1 MSSTLAKMP
10 DSPAPVESQ
19 PIILK
24 TLPDFPISGE
34 RCAARI
40 QQQLDLLLLAIEA
53 LELGGSEQM
62 LATIEQLDLQPIIN
76 HRLTLWRLRSSNP
89 WRRSYNRVPLTLEQ
103 AKALV
108 ILASYRAKQ
117 LTVKIRQLLL
127 AEQQMQEKGLPVANH
142 FLLSEYLDQFRSH
155 FRSRMN
161 VRRAKVSIYLDSEDE
176 LNEFALSLLKQLL
189 FCTGT
194 TGMQRFWISLFDGE
208 VA

>member
-40 QQQLDLLLLAIEA
+40 QQQIDLLLLAIEA

-62 LATIEQLDLQPIIN
+62 LATVEQLDLQAIIN
-76 HRLTLWRLRSSNP
+76 HRLTLWRLRSTNP
-89 WRRSYNRVPLTLEQ
+89 WRRSYNRVPLTVEQ

-127 AEQQMQEKGLPVANH
+127 AEQQMREKGLPVSNN

-176 LNEFALSLLKQLL
+176 LNEFAL
-189 FCTGT
+189 
-194 TGMQRFWISLFDGE
+194 
-208 VA
+208 